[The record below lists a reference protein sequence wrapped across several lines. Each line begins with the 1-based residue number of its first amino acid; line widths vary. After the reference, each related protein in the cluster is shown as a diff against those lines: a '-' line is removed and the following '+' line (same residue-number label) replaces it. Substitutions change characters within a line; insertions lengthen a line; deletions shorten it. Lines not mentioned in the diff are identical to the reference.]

1 MRSQGPPFQ
10 ISPACTALELM
21 GVPMGDD
28 GVALLASLLPTSP
41 QLQRL
46 ELTMVGMGAAGGRY
60 LADALVPRPGSGGI
74 SGGGGSE
81 GSKLTALKIET
92 CGLGDE
98 AAEALA
104 SALTG
109 IEGIQVQTEWICAAC
124 E

>member
-1 MRSQGPPFQ
+1 
-10 ISPACTALELM
+10 M

-28 GVALLASLLPTSP
+28 GVALLASLLPSSP

-60 LADALVPRPGSGGI
+60 LADALVPLRGSGSSS
-74 SGGGGSE
+74 SGGG

-98 AAEALA
+98 GAQALA
-104 SALTG
+104 GALTG
-109 IEGIQVQTEWICAAC
+109 TKGSFNQEQTEPVACSWLVICACINETAI
-124 E
+124 